1 VETGN
6 HFLLLAILV
15 CITSLKSQNCGPGKA
30 RAELEELLL
39 ESVASQQEAARLC
52 AAQWAARLFP
62 LSHVPSRYV
71 CVMAAGDAKLEVRE
85 AANAGLQAPSTP
97 ISGRFS

>member
-1 VETGN
+1 MH
-6 HFLLLAILV
+6 HFCDIH
-15 CITSLKSQNCGPGKA
+15 NFRPGKA

-97 ISGRFS
+97 ISGRLPSQHLPWTHTAHVQ